1 MTLVIGTLPFL
12 GHTGSPFFTWRFL
25 PPIHPFVCLSIHHLS
40 IHSLST
46 HHPSTIC
53 LSFINH
59 SSTPPSTN
67 HLLHPSIHPL
77 IYHSST
83 HPSTIHPLSI
93 HLPYTLCYPN
103 VVLCLGIELCLA
115 LRE

>member
-12 GHTGSPFFTWRFL
+12 GHIGSPFFTWRFL
-25 PPIHPFVCLSIHHLS
+25 PSIHPFVCLSIHHLS

-46 HHPSTIC
+46 HHPSTIR

-67 HLLHPSIHPL
+67 HLLHPSIH
-77 IYHSST
+77 SS
-83 HPSTIHPLSI
+83 II
-93 HLPYTLCYPN
+93 HLPIHQPSTHYPSTFLIHYAIQMLCCAW
-103 VVLCLGIELCLA
+103 V
-115 LRE
+115 